1 MGPTQFV
8 PSFSGVGSK
17 IKMMMKAW
25 LLSGLMALAA
35 WGQKFQVPL
44 KGDWVDTSL
53 DLEAGS
59 TLKITAAGDLPATG
73 TQKGFKDLLK
83 TFPVN
88 EAGRGAVV
96 GRIGTADTA
105 RPFLIGGSLERRVP
119 VAGRLFLSTNLPAGE
134 KAEGSFEVT
143 VTVEKGAL
151 RAAIDPS
158 RLPKLTQQQL
168 DSVPNRVV
176 DAEGTPGDR
185 VNFAIVGPEK
195 KIVELLKAGGWVR
208 VNRNKSEA
216 ALGMVMS
223 VLNRRGYV
231 ELPMSELL
239 MFDRVQDY
247 GFALGDPVKNV
258 ASRHHF
264 RLWKAPFT
272 AGGQEVWI
280 GAGTHDVGF
289 DKDQR
294 NGKLTHRIDA
304 DTDKER
310 EFIGESL
317 KASGEVANTYYLT
330 HRNPVTKT
338 RTAHGQEFFSDGR
351 TLIIVLAPDAATPQ

>member
-1 MGPTQFV
+1 
-8 PSFSGVGSK
+8 
-17 IKMMMKAW
+17 MMKN
-25 LLSGLMALAA
+25 LLLCSLLALSA

-44 KGDWVDTSL
+44 KGEWLDTAL
-53 DLEAGS
+53 DLAAGS
-59 TLKITAAGDLPATG
+59 TLKVAVTGDLPAAG

-96 GRIGTADTA
+96 GRIGDAAAA
-105 RPFLIGGSLERRVP
+105 RPFLIGESLERRVP
-119 VAGRLFLSTNLPAGE
+119 VAGRLFLGANLPAGE
-134 KAEGSFEVT
+134 SPAGTGSFEVT
-143 VTVEKGAL
+143 VTVVKGAPAPKL
-151 RAAIDPS
+151 NLDQ
-158 RLPKLTQQQL
+158 LPKLTQQQL
-168 DSVPNRVV
+168 DQVPNRVV

-185 VNFAIVGPEK
+185 VNFVIIGAEK
-195 KIVELLKAGGWVR
+195 RIVELLKAGGWVR

-216 ALGMVMS
+216 AVGMVLS

-272 AGGQEVWI
+272 ARGQEVWI

-294 NGKLTHRIDA
+294 NGKLTHRIDE

-317 KASGEVANTYYLT
+317 KASGEVAQTYYLT
-330 HRNPVTKT
+330 HRNPVTRTK
-338 RTAHGQEFFSDGR
+338 TAHGQEFFSDGR
-351 TLIIVLAPDAATPQ
+351 TLIIVLAPEAVAPQ